1 MLKYLE
7 SFLLKD
13 SLWLKKIN
21 TSNIFNKSDGNL
33 LTIQI
38 GFMQFLWYIYNR
50 LNRRDYACLSPLL
63 KQTRVDNIFE
73 KWTEG

>member
-50 LNRRDYACLSPLL
+50 LNRGDYACLSPLL
-63 KQTRVDNIFE
+63 KQTRVDNIYE